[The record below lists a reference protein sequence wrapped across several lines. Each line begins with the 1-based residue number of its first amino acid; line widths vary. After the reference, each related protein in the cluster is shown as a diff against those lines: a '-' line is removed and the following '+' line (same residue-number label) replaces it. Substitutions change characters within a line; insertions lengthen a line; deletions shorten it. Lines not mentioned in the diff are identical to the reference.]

1 MARLWLVA
9 ALLCVLSTDALRIAG
24 PQLVQ
29 RNVLTLR
36 GGASPTA
43 STGLTQSWL
52 RVLRRIV
59 FPGNPPRARAP
70 PAEAAPSPAAAA
82 SKPAAR
88 TAPRTGKRTRSKA
101 GGAVGSV
108 HSVHSKAEFDQ
119 LLASTPQKQLV
130 VVDFAA
136 SWCGPCQQI
145 APKFAAMAADMPH
158 VRFVKVAAART
169 ATRQPRTHGAR
180 THTRGGADVAAHALP
195 IGVCVWSQVDVDECK
210 DLQSQYGVSAMPTFK
225 MLKKGKEVRTRSTP
239 LHPAAPA
246 PQPRPVPSLQPRRTL
261 RTSSRRRW
269 TPCRALM
276 RTRSGKRSRL
286 SRASPTAGR
295 VQAAGARSR
304 GDPRRVTARKSS
316 RAPAAACHAACRTLC
331 TPNMCVISLS
341 LPYRYY
347 TVRVCVQVYEL

>member
-36 GGASPTA
+36 GGASPAA
-43 STGLTQSWL
+43 SAGLTQSWL

-169 ATRQPRTHGAR
+169 HQPLASHAHVARAR
-180 THTRGGADVAAHALP
+180 TRAAAPVWLHTLCLLVCVCVVAGGRGRVQGPAVAVRRQCDAHLQDAQEGQGGAH
-195 IGVCVWSQVDVDECK
+195 
-210 DLQSQYGVSAMPTFK
+210 
-225 MLKKGKEVRTRSTP
+225 P

-246 PQPRPVPSLQPRRTL
+246 PQPRPVPSLQPR
-261 RTSSRRRW
+261 
-269 TPCRALM
+269 
-276 RTRSGKRSRL
+276 
-286 SRASPTAGR
+286 
-295 VQAAGARSR
+295 
-304 GDPRRVTARKSS
+304 
-316 RAPAAACHAACRTLC
+316 
-331 TPNMCVISLS
+331 
-341 LPYRYY
+341 
-347 TVRVCVQVYEL
+347 

>member
-1 MARLWLVA
+1 MCSTQILTRGHAGTRVGPNGRQWPHSLRVLPGDRGSASGVPTYHRAAVPVRKSRIIRISYGRELHAVPRAGTICSGMARLWLVA

-169 ATRQPRTHGAR
+169 HQPLASHAHVARAR
-180 THTRGGADVAAHALP
+180 TRAAAPVWLHTLCLL
-195 IGVCVWSQVDVDECK
+195 VCVC
-210 DLQSQYGVSAMPTFK
+210 G
-225 MLKKGKEVRTRSTP
+225 
-239 LHPAAPA
+239 
-246 PQPRPVPSLQPRRTL
+246 
-261 RTSSRRRW
+261 RRW
-269 TPCRALM
+269 TWTSA
-276 RTRSGKRSRL
+276 RTCSRS
-286 SRASPTAGR
+286 TA
-295 VQAAGARSR
+295 
-304 GDPRRVTARKSS
+304 
-316 RAPAAACHAACRTLC
+316 
-331 TPNMCVISLS
+331 
-341 LPYRYY
+341 
-347 TVRVCVQVYEL
+347 

>member
-158 VRFVKVAAART
+158 VRFVKVAAERTHQPLASHAHVARART
-169 ATRQPRTHGAR
+169 RAAAPVWL
-180 THTRGGADVAAHALP
+180 HTLCLL
-195 IGVCVWSQVDVDECK
+195 VCVWSQVDVDECK

-304 GDPRRVTARKSS
+304 GDARRVTARKSS
-316 RAPAAACHAACRTLC
+316 RAPAAACHAACRTL
-331 TPNMCVISLS
+331 
-341 LPYRYY
+341 
-347 TVRVCVQVYEL
+347 

>member
-158 VRFVKVAAART
+158 VRFVKVAAERTHQPLASHAHVARART
-169 ATRQPRTHGAR
+169 RAAAPVWLHTPCLLVCVCGRRWTWTSAR
-180 THTRGGADVAAHALP
+180 T
-195 IGVCVWSQVDVDECK
+195 CS
-210 DLQSQYGVSAMPTFK
+210 
-225 MLKKGKEVRTRSTP
+225 RSTASVRCP
-239 LHPAAPA
+239 PSRCSRRARRCAPA
-246 PQPRPVPSLQPRRTL
+246 PPRCTRSAAAA
-261 RTSSRRRW
+261 
-269 TPCRALM
+269 RALSATAPNPPHLLAAQVDSM
-276 RTRSGKRSRL
+276 QGADENALRQKVEALAGKPDRWASAGGG
-286 SRASPTAGR
+286 RA
-295 VQAAGARSR
+295 
-304 GDPRRVTARKSS
+304 
-316 RAPAAACHAACRTLC
+316 L
-331 TPNMCVISLS
+331 
-341 LPYRYY
+341 
-347 TVRVCVQVYEL
+347 

>member
-9 ALLCVLSTDALRIAG
+9 ALLCVLSADALRIAG

-36 GGASPTA
+36 GGASPAA
-43 STGLTQSWL
+43 SAGLTQSWL

-169 ATRQPRTHGAR
+169 HQPLASHAHVARAR
-180 THTRGGADVAAHALP
+180 TRAAAPVWLHTLCLLVCVCVVAGGRGRVQGPAVAVRRQCDAHLQDAQEGQGGAH
-195 IGVCVWSQVDVDECK
+195 
-210 DLQSQYGVSAMPTFK
+210 
-225 MLKKGKEVRTRSTP
+225 P
-239 LHPAAPA
+239 LHPAAPRCTRSAAA
-246 PQPRPVPSLQPRRTL
+246 P
-261 RTSSRRRW
+261 
-269 TPCRALM
+269 RALSATALIPPHLLAAQVDSM
-276 RTRSGKRSRL
+276 QGADENALRQKVEALAGKPDRWASAGGG
-286 SRASPTAGR
+286 RA
-295 VQAAGARSR
+295 
-304 GDPRRVTARKSS
+304 
-316 RAPAAACHAACRTLC
+316 L
-331 TPNMCVISLS
+331 
-341 LPYRYY
+341 
-347 TVRVCVQVYEL
+347 

>member
-9 ALLCVLSTDALRIAG
+9 ALLCVLSADALRIAG
-24 PQLVQ
+24 PQFVQ

-36 GGASPTA
+36 GGASPAA
-43 STGLTQSWL
+43 SAGLTQSWL

-180 THTRGGADVAAHALP
+180 THPRGGAGVAAHALP
-195 IGVCVWSQVDVDECK
+195 IGACLVAGGRGRVQGPAVAVRRLCDAH
-210 DLQSQYGVSAMPTFK
+210 LQDAQEGQGGAH
-225 MLKKGKEVRTRSTP
+225 P
-239 LHPAAPA
+239 LHPAAPRCTRAAAA
-246 PQPRPVPSLQPRRTL
+246 P
-261 RTSSRRRW
+261 
-269 TPCRALM
+269 RALSATAPNPPHLLAAQVDSM
-276 RTRSGKRSRL
+276 QGADENALRQKVEALAGKPDRWASAGGG
-286 SRASPTAGR
+286 RA
-295 VQAAGARSR
+295 
-304 GDPRRVTARKSS
+304 
-316 RAPAAACHAACRTLC
+316 L
-331 TPNMCVISLS
+331 
-341 LPYRYY
+341 
-347 TVRVCVQVYEL
+347 

>member
-1 MARLWLVA
+1 MPNSLEADRRGHRFHRARMCCGPAFETVPRHRARMPFFSSRACRGRELHAAPRAGTICSLRMARLSLVA
-9 ALLCVLSTDALRIAG
+9 ALLCVLSADALQIAG

-36 GGASPTA
+36 GGASPAA

-88 TAPRTGKRTRSKA
+88 PAPRTGKRTRSKA

-158 VRFVKVAAART
+158 VRFVKVAAACT
-169 ATRQPRTHGAR
+169 ATRQPRTHGAP
-180 THTRGGADVAAHALP
+180 THPCGGAGVAAQALP
-195 IGVCVWSQVDVDECK
+195 IGVRVVAGGRGRVQGPAVAVRRQCDAH
-210 DLQSQYGVSAMPTFK
+210 LQDAQEGQGGAH
-225 MLKKGKEVRTRSTP
+225 P

-246 PQPRPVPSLQPRRTL
+246 PQPHPVPSLQPR
-261 RTSSRRRW
+261 
-269 TPCRALM
+269 
-276 RTRSGKRSRL
+276 
-286 SRASPTAGR
+286 
-295 VQAAGARSR
+295 
-304 GDPRRVTARKSS
+304 
-316 RAPAAACHAACRTLC
+316 
-331 TPNMCVISLS
+331 
-341 LPYRYY
+341 
-347 TVRVCVQVYEL
+347 

>member
-9 ALLCVLSTDALRIAG
+9 ALLCVLSADALRIAG

-36 GGASPTA
+36 GGASPAA
-43 STGLTQSWL
+43 SAGLTQSWL

-169 ATRQPRTHGAR
+169 HQPLASHAHVARAR
-180 THTRGGADVAAHALP
+180 TRAAAPVWLHTLCLLVCVCVVAGGRGRVQGPAVAVRRQCDAHLQDAQEGQGGAH
-195 IGVCVWSQVDVDECK
+195 
-210 DLQSQYGVSAMPTFK
+210 
-225 MLKKGKEVRTRSTP
+225 P
-239 LHPAAPA
+239 LHPAAPRCTRSAAA
-246 PQPRPVPSLQPRRTL
+246 P
-261 RTSSRRRW
+261 
-269 TPCRALM
+269 RALSATALNPPHLLAAQVDSM
-276 RTRSGKRSRL
+276 QGADENALRQKVEALAGKPDRWASAGGG
-286 SRASPTAGR
+286 RA
-295 VQAAGARSR
+295 
-304 GDPRRVTARKSS
+304 
-316 RAPAAACHAACRTLC
+316 L
-331 TPNMCVISLS
+331 
-341 LPYRYY
+341 
-347 TVRVCVQVYEL
+347 

>member
-1 MARLWLVA
+1 MLKARRELHAVPRTICSGMARVWLVA
-9 ALLCVLSTDALRIAG
+9 ALLCVLSADALRIAG

-36 GGASPTA
+36 GGASPAA
-43 STGLTQSWL
+43 STGYTQSWL

-70 PAEAAPSPAAAA
+70 PAEAAPSPPAAA
-82 SKPAAR
+82 SKPASR

-169 ATRQPRTHGAR
+169 RQHSPA
-180 THTRGGADVAAHALP
+180 THTWRAHAHP
-195 IGVCVWSQVDVDECK
+195 RRRRCGC
-210 DLQSQYGVSAMPTFK
+210 
-225 MLKKGKEVRTRSTP
+225 TRSVYWCMCVIAGRRGRVQGPAVAVRRHGDAHLQDAQEGQGGGHP

-246 PQPRPVPSLQPRRTL
+246 PQPHPVPSLQPR
-261 RTSSRRRW
+261 
-269 TPCRALM
+269 
-276 RTRSGKRSRL
+276 
-286 SRASPTAGR
+286 
-295 VQAAGARSR
+295 
-304 GDPRRVTARKSS
+304 
-316 RAPAAACHAACRTLC
+316 
-331 TPNMCVISLS
+331 
-341 LPYRYY
+341 
-347 TVRVCVQVYEL
+347 

>member
-169 ATRQPRTHGAR
+169 HQPLASHAHVARAR
-180 THTRGGADVAAHALP
+180 TRAAAPVWLHTLCLLVC
-195 IGVCVWSQVDVDECK
+195 VCVWSQVDVDECK

-239 LHPAAPA
+239 LHP
-246 PQPRPVPSLQPRRTL
+246 L
-261 RTSSRRRW
+261 R
-269 TPCRALM
+269 
-276 RTRSGKRSRL
+276 
-286 SRASPTAGR
+286 
-295 VQAAGARSR
+295 
-304 GDPRRVTARKSS
+304 S
-316 RAPAAACHAACRTLC
+316 RAPCPLCNRAEPSAPPRGAGGLHAGR
-331 TPNMCVISLS
+331 
-341 LPYRYY
+341 
-347 TVRVCVQVYEL
+347 